1 MRKSLLIAVL
11 LLGSPVWAATYYVD
25 FDKGDDAQPGTT
37 QATAWKHAPG
47 DANSKNNP
55 RSAALAPG
63 DAVLFKGGVI
73 YRGSVEIPASGKEG
87 GLITYKG
94 DGWGAGKA
102 VLDASIVFGANW
114 TRCASAD
121 ELRGNANFDKIYYT
135 DAPKGY
141 DFRTGTYEN
150 GEFLY
155 PCQDPT
161 PSDQF
166 HYDRI
171 DQLRVLP
178 YKNPAV
184 LQTESSVMDARNF
197 TQTDPAY

>member
-1 MRKSLLIAVL
+1 MRKSFLIAAL

-47 DANSKNNP
+47 DANAANSA

-63 DAVLFKGGVI
+63 DMVLFKGGVM

-87 GLITYKG
+87 SPITYKG
-94 DGWGAGKA
+94 DGWGDGKA
-102 VLDASIVFGANW
+102 VLDTSIVFGAKW

-135 DAPKGY
+135 DGAEG
-141 DFRTGTYEN
+141 
-150 GEFLY
+150 
-155 PCQDPT
+155 
-161 PSDQF
+161 
-166 HYDRI
+166 I
-171 DQLRVLP
+171 
-178 YKNPAV
+178 
-184 LQTESSVMDARNF
+184 
-197 TQTDPAY
+197 

>member
-1 MRKSLLIAVL
+1 MRKSFLIAAL

-47 DANSKNNP
+47 DANAANSA

-63 DAVLFKGGVI
+63 DMVLFKGGVM

-87 GLITYKG
+87 SPITYKG
-94 DGWGAGKA
+94 DGWGDGKA
-102 VLDASIVFGANW
+102 VLDTSIVFGAKW

-161 PSDQF
+161 PV
-166 HYDRI
+166 RPVP
-171 DQLRVLP
+171 LRP
-178 YKNPAV
+178 
-184 LQTESSVMDARNF
+184 D
-197 TQTDPAY
+197 